1 MNTSTAVVRKPLRL
15 WPGVAAFVLFVVAR
29 FAVPAVFPDAELVG
43 LLASVI
49 ASVIILVW
57 WLFFSRLPWAE
68 RLGGLALLVVAI
80 AVVHPFLDP
89 SIAGAGMGNLYYI
102 FSVQLATLALVLA
115 VAAARGL
122 SAGPRRIVIAAA
134 IVLACAFWTLIR
146 TDGVTSTNLSGGL
159 YHWRW
164 TPTAEQRL
172 LAQAPNDLAAVA
184 PVAAPTA
191 SAPAATPVDA
201 EAAVPEAPAT
211 DASSEPAVP
220 TAAAPVVAER
230 AAEWPGFRGA
240 SRDGVVRG
248 VRIATDWTTTPPVAL
263 WRRPIG
269 PGWSSF
275 SVRGDR
281 LYTQEQRGEEEIV
294 ACYKVSTGE
303 PVWMHRD
310 ANRFYESNGGAGPRA
325 TPTLSGGRVF
335 SFGATGVL
343 NALDAGTGVRAWSRN
358 VATDVKRVIPGW
370 GFTSSPIVVDDVV
383 IVAASGTLA
392 AYEAATGNPKWVG
405 PRQLGSYSSP
415 HLATIDGVK
424 QVILLSGSGAAGIS
438 PVDGTLLWE
447 SKYEAGTP
455 IVQPAV
461 TADGDVLVNA
471 ITMTGGSGITRISL
485 TQGDSGW
492 AVTERWTSNGLK
504 PYFNDFVVHKGHAYG
519 FDGNILSSINLED
532 GKRNWKGGRYGNG
545 QMVLLADQDLLLVIS
560 EDGELV
566 LVNATTDKFTEVARV
581 PALDGKTWNHPV
593 VIGDLLLV
601 RNGAEMAAF
610 RLPAAR

>member
-1 MNTSTAVVRKPLRL
+1 MMNSSTTAVRKPLRL
-15 WPGVAAFVLFVVAR
+15 WPGVSAFALFVVGR
-29 FAVPAVFPDAELVG
+29 FAVPAVFPDAELGG

-68 RLGGLALLVVAI
+68 RLGGLVLLIAAILALQ
-80 AVVHPFLDP
+80 PFLHP
-89 SIAGAGMGNLYYI
+89 SIAGAGMGNLYYV

-115 VAAARGL
+115 AVAVRRM
-122 SAGPRRIVIAAA
+122 SAGSRRIVIASA

-172 LAQAPNDLAAVA
+172 LAQAPNEPAAVA
-184 PVAAPTA
+184 PVPAPTVEVPAAPTA
-191 SAPAATPVDA
+191 SAAIEPSAAMPD
-201 EAAVPEAPAT
+201 
-211 DASSEPAVP
+211 
-220 TAAAPVVAER
+220 TAAAPDLAAPAVTAR

-248 VRIATDWTTTPPVAL
+248 VRIATDWTTTPPVEL
-263 WRRPIG
+263 WRRAIG

-275 SVRGDR
+275 SVLGDH
-281 LYTQEQRGEEEIV
+281 LYTQEQRGEDEIV

-310 ANRFYESNGGAGPRA
+310 PNRFYESNGGAGPRA

-335 SFGATGVL
+335 AFGATGVL
-343 NALDAGTGVRAWSRN
+343 NALDADTGVRAWSRN

-370 GFTSSPIVVDDVV
+370 GFTSSPIVVGDVV

-392 AYEAATGNPKWVG
+392 AYETATGNPKWVG

-415 HLATIDGVK
+415 HLATIDGVQ

-438 PVDGTLLWE
+438 PVDGSLLWE

-455 IVQPAV
+455 IVQPAI
-461 TADGDVLVNA
+461 TADGDVLVNS
-471 ITMTGGSGITRISL
+471 ITMTGGSGIKRISL
-485 TQGDSGW
+485 TKSDGGW
-492 AVTERWTSNGLK
+492 AVAERWTSNGLK

-545 QMVLLADQDLLLVIS
+545 QLVLLADQDLLLVIS

-566 LVNATTDKFTEVARV
+566 LVNATTDKFTEVARM
-581 PALDGKTWNHPV
+581 PALDAKTWNHPV

-601 RNGAEMAAF
+601 RNGEEMAAF

>member
-1 MNTSTAVVRKPLRL
+1 MHTQTSIRL

-29 FAVPAVFPDAELVG
+29 FAVPAVFPEADGLGMLV
-43 LLASVI
+43 SVI
-49 ASVIILVW
+49 ASVIILLW
-57 WLFFSRLPWAE
+57 GLFFSRLPWAE
-68 RLGGLALLVVAI
+68 RLGGLALLIVAI
-80 AVVHPFLDP
+80 VVMQRFLDP
-89 SIAGAGMGNLYYI
+89 SIAGAGMGVLYYV

-115 VAAARGL
+115 AVAASRM
-122 SAGPRRIVIAAA
+122 SAGPRRTVIAAA
-134 IVLACAFWTLIR
+134 IVLACGFWTLIR

-164 TPTAEQRL
+164 TPTAEQKL
-172 LAQAPNDLAAVA
+172 LAQAPNEPAAVA
-184 PVAAPTA
+184 PVPTPAAE
-191 SAPAATPVDA
+191 APAA
-201 EAAVPEAPAT
+201 APAPA
-211 DASSEPAVP
+211 DAPAETP
-220 TAAAPVVAER
+220 DTAAAATGPLAAVVTER

-248 VRIATDWTTTPPVAL
+248 VRIATDWAATPPVQL

-325 TPTLSGGRVF
+325 TPTLSGTRVF

-343 NALDAGTGVRAWSRN
+343 NALDAATGVRAWSRN
-358 VATDVKRVIPGW
+358 VATDVTRATPGW
-370 GFTSSPIVVDDVV
+370 GFTSSPIVVGDMV

-392 AYEAATGNPKWVG
+392 AYETATGSPRWIGPKL
-405 PRQLGSYSSP
+405 LGSYSSP
-415 HLATIDGVK
+415 HLATIGGVQ
-424 QVILLSGSGAAGIS
+424 QVILLSGSGATGIS
-438 PVDGTLLWE
+438 PADGTLLWE
-447 SKYEAGTP
+447 SKYEAGAV

-461 TADGDVLVNA
+461 TDDGDLLVNG
-471 ITMTGGSGITRISL
+471 ISMTGGNGIKRISL
-485 TQGDSGW
+485 SRGDGGW
-492 AVTERWTSNGLK
+492 AVAERWSSNGLK
-504 PYFNDFVVHKGHAYG
+504 PYFNDFVVHEGHAYG
-519 FDGNILSSINLED
+519 FDGNILSSINLQD

-560 EDGELV
+560 EDGELA
-566 LVNATTDKFTEVARV
+566 LVSAATDKFTELARI

-593 VIGDLLLV
+593 VVGDVLLV
-601 RNGAEMAAF
+601 RNGEEMAAF
-610 RLPAAR
+610 RLPASR